1 MKLLIPS
8 AKELNE
14 QARTVEVK
22 SLSDHT
28 QTILQTLKDYSLA
41 DLASFY
47 GISEER
53 AQVEKERIE
62 SLLNGSAKSYPAL
75 ELFDGL
81 MYRSIQRQ
89 DLSKKEQAYLQE
101 HLLITTALY
110 GVIPAYEGI
119 APHRLDFMMKLKP
132 AGQSL
137 KVLWKEE
144 YDRSIEEEEQILS
157 LLSSEFEMVFS
168 KSIRERMIQ
177 IKFMENRGGK
187 LKVHSTISKKAR
199 GAMVTAMMKAGISQL
214 EDLKLLEVA
223 GFSYREDLSQEK
235 EWVFVKE

>member
-14 QARTVEVK
+14 QARIVEPQP
-22 SLSDHT
+22 LSEKT
-28 QTILQTLKDYSLA
+28 KTILQAMNQFSLTE
-41 DLASFY
+41 LATFY

-53 AQVEKERIE
+53 ALVEKERIGA
-62 SLLNGSAKSYPAL
+62 LLAGSAKTYPAL

-81 MYRSIQRQ
+81 MYRSIVRQ
-89 DLSKKEQAYLQE
+89 DLSEKEQIYLQE

-110 GVIPAYEGI
+110 GVLPAYEGI

-132 AGQSL
+132 AGKSL
-137 KVLWKEE
+137 KVLWKEG
-144 YDRSIEEEEQILS
+144 YDQAVEGEEQILS
-157 LLSSEFEMVFS
+157 LLSSEFEQVFS
-168 KSIRERMIQ
+168 KAIRERMIR
-177 IKFMENRGGK
+177 IKFMENRGGT
-187 LKVHSTISKKAR
+187 LKIHSTISKKAR
-199 GAMVTAMMKAGISQL
+199 GAMVTAMMKEEITHL
-214 EDLKLLEVA
+214 KDLKSLEVA

>member
-14 QARTVEVK
+14 QARRLEPQP
-22 SLSDHT
+22 LSHKT
-28 QTILQTLKDYSLA
+28 KIILQALKQFSLEE
-41 DLASFY
+41 LATFY

-53 AQVEKERIE
+53 ALVEKERIE
-62 SLLNGSAKSYPAL
+62 ALLDGSAKTYPAL

-81 MYRSIQRQ
+81 MYRSIERQ
-89 DLSKKEQAYLQE
+89 GLSGKEQTYLQE

-119 APHRLDFMMKLKP
+119 APHRLDFMIKLKP
-132 AGQSL
+132 DGQSL
-137 KVLWKEE
+137 KALWREE
-144 YDRSIEEEEQILS
+144 YDRSVEEEEQILS

-168 KSIRERMIQ
+168 KTIRDRMIR

-199 GAMVTAMMKAGISQL
+199 GAMVTAMMK
-214 EDLKLLEVA
+214 
-223 GFSYREDLSQEK
+223 
-235 EWVFVKE
+235 

>member
-14 QARTVEVK
+14 QARMVE
-22 SLSDHT
+22 SQPLSQNT
-28 QTILQTLKDYSLA
+28 KIILQAMKDFSLKALA
-41 DLASFY
+41 TFY

-53 AQVEKERIE
+53 ALVEKERIE
-62 SLLNGSAKSYPAL
+62 ALLDGSAKTYPAL

-81 MYRSIQRQ
+81 MYRSIERQ
-89 DLSKKEQAYLQE
+89 GLSKKEQTYLQE

-119 APHRLDFMMKLKP
+119 APHRLDFMIKLKP
-132 AGQSL
+132 DGQSL
-137 KVLWKEE
+137 KALWREE
-144 YDRSIEEEEQILS
+144 YDRSVEEEEQILS

-168 KSIRERMIQ
+168 KTIRDRMIR

-223 GFSYREDLSQEK
+223 GFSYREDLSQEQ

>member
-1 MKLLIPS
+1 MKILIPS

-14 QARTVEVK
+14 KSRTVVPK
-22 SLSDHT
+22 PLSP
-28 QTILQTLKDYSLA
+28 QTKQILQSLGDISLE

-47 GISEER
+47 AISEER
-53 AQVEKERIE
+53 AQVEQERIE
-62 SLLNGSAKSYPAL
+62 ALVNGSAKSYPAL

-81 MYRSIQRQ
+81 MYRSMERKN
-89 DLSKKEQAYLQE
+89 LSDKEQTYLSE

-137 KVLWKEE
+137 KTIWKES
-144 YDRSIEEEEQILS
+144 YDQAVVEEDQILS
-157 LLSSEFEMVFS
+157 LLSSEFELVFS
-168 KSIRERMIQ
+168 KAIRERMIQ

-187 LKVHSTISKKAR
+187 LKIHSTISKKAR
-199 GAMVTAMMKAGISQL
+199 GAMVTAMMKQEINQL
-214 EDLKLLEVA
+214 EDLKKLEVA
-223 GFSYREDLSQEK
+223 GFSYRQDLSQDK
-235 EWVFVKE
+235 EWVFVKD

>member
-14 QARTVEVK
+14 QARIVE
-22 SLSDHT
+22 SQPLSEKT
-28 QTILQTLKDYSLA
+28 KTILQALKAFSLEE
-41 DLASFY
+41 LATFY

-62 SLLNGSAKSYPAL
+62 ALIAGTAKTYPAL

-81 MYRSIQRQ
+81 MYRSIERQ
-89 DLSKKEQAYLQE
+89 DLSEKEQTYLQE

-110 GVIPAYEGI
+110 GVLPAYEGI

-132 AGQSL
+132 AGKSL
-137 KVLWKEE
+137 KAFWKED
-144 YDRSIEEEEQILS
+144 YDQAVEGEEQILS
-157 LLSSEFEMVFS
+157 LLSSEFEQVFS
-168 KSIRERMIQ
+168 KAIRERMIR
-177 IKFMENRGGK
+177 IKFMENRGGT
-187 LKVHSTISKKAR
+187 LKIHSTISKKAR
-199 GAMVTAMMKAGISQL
+199 GAMVTAMMKEEITHL
-214 EDLKLLEVA
+214 EDLKSLEVA
-223 GFSYREDLSQEK
+223 GFSYREDLSQAK

>member
-14 QARTVEVK
+14 QARMVEPQP
-22 SLSDHT
+22 LSENT
-28 QTILQTLKDYSLA
+28 KTILQALKQFSLEE
-41 DLASFY
+41 LATFY

-53 AQVEKERIE
+53 TLVEKERIDA
-62 SLLNGSAKSYPAL
+62 LIDGTAKTYPAL

-81 MYRSIQRQ
+81 MYRSIERQ

-110 GVIPAYEGI
+110 GVVPAYEGI

-132 AGQSL
+132 AGKSL
-137 KVLWKEE
+137 KALWQED
-144 YDRSIEEEEQILS
+144 YDQAVEGEEQILS
-157 LLSSEFEMVFS
+157 LLSSEFKQVFS
-168 KSIRERMIQ
+168 KAIRERMIQ
-177 IKFMENRGGK
+177 IKFMENRGGT

-199 GAMVTAMMKAGISQL
+199 GAMVTAMMKEEITHL
-214 EDLKLLEVA
+214 EDLKSLEVA
-223 GFSYREDLSQEK
+223 GFFYREDLSQEK
-235 EWVFVKE
+235 EWIFVKE